1 MDILFDKLLVVSS
14 FCLRKIGNLVGFI
27 IGVVIHPIKNIAI
40 WITLLL
46 SSFLIV
52 GNVSIQLEGKDIAAV
67 NLQVMDEVGEA
78 GIFGKA
84 WDWLVLTVKGLFA

>member
-1 MDILFDKLLVVSS
+1 MMDILLDKLLVVSL

-46 SSFLIV
+46 
-52 GNVSIQLEGKDIAAV
+52 
-67 NLQVMDEVGEA
+67 
-78 GIFGKA
+78 
-84 WDWLVLTVKGLFA
+84 